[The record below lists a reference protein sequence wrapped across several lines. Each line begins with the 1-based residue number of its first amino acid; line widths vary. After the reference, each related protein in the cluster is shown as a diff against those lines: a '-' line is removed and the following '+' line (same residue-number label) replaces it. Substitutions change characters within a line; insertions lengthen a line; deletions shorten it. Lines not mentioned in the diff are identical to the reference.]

1 MATLA
6 ISAHDPPPRR
16 IPRLVLPVSIVA
28 LRAEAC
34 DDKSVIISLATKY
47 SSAERV
53 YSVPL
58 ECFHD
63 FVVDLRRL
71 NASSDIVSN

>member
-1 MATLA
+1 MAALPTTSHNPRPRG
-6 ISAHDPPPRR
+6 IAHP
-16 IPRLVLPVSIVA
+16 VLPVSVVA

-34 DDKSVIISLATKY
+34 DGKSVIISLATKY

-63 FVVDLRRL
+63 LTVDLRRL
-71 NASSDIVSN
+71 NALSDIASN

>member
-6 ISAHDPPPRR
+6 IAAHDPPPRR

-28 LRAEAC
+28 LRAKAC
-34 DDKSVIISLATKY
+34 DGKSVITSLATKY
-47 SSAERV
+47 SSDERV

-58 ECFHD
+58 ECLHD
-63 FVVDLRRL
+63 LVVDLRRL
-71 NASSDIVSN
+71 NASSDIASN

>member
-1 MATLA
+1 MAALSIT
-6 ISAHDPPPRR
+6 SRDPPARGIAHP
-16 IPRLVLPVSIVA
+16 VLPLSVVA

-34 DDKSVIISLATKY
+34 DGKSVIISLSTKY
-47 SSAERV
+47 SGAERV

-63 FVVDLRRL
+63 LIVDLRRL
-71 NASSDIVSN
+71 NALSDIASN

>member
-1 MATLA
+1 ATL
-6 ISAHDPPPRR
+6 P
-16 IPRLVLPVSIVA
+16 IPVGIVA

-34 DDKSVIISLATKY
+34 DGKSVIISLTTKY

-63 FVVDLRRL
+63 LVVDLRRL
-71 NASSDIVSN
+71 NASSDIASN